1 MRQIKTTLFLQEGVI
16 PINDIVAGVTKANF
30 DNKEHFFDP
39 TGFQFP
45 ATTGQ
50 KDIYLFVNTRP
61 ETTHEGMSGILE
73 KEGLMFCEN
82 AENYLFNLP
91 FGNVKKIVQKFNSRE
106 ITAAGEKSVMYRASD
121 NQNFLVFVETIGGK
135 FIIRLK
141 SVSFKEE
148 KFPKLKYRDR
158 EIILAQKIQ

>member
-1 MRQIKTTLFLQEGVI
+1 MQQIKTTLFLQEGVI
-16 PINDIVAGVTKANF
+16 PINDIVTGVTKANF

-45 ATTGQ
+45 TVTEQ
-50 KDIYLFVNTRP
+50 KDIYLFVNNRSQ
-61 ETTHEGMSGILE
+61 TTHEEMAGIL
-73 KEGLMFCEN
+73 KNEGLMFCEN
-82 AENYLFNLP
+82 AVNYLFNLP
-91 FGNVKKIVQKFNSRE
+91 FSNVKKIVQKFNSRE
-106 ITAAGEKSVMYRASD
+106 ITATGEKSVMHRESD

-141 SVSFKEE
+141 SVAFKEE

-158 EIILAQKIQ
+158 EIILAQKIK

>member
-1 MRQIKTTLFLQEGVI
+1 M
-16 PINDIVAGVTKANF
+16 
-30 DNKEHFFDP
+30 
-39 TGFQFP
+39 
-45 ATTGQ
+45 
-50 KDIYLFVNTRP
+50 
-61 ETTHEGMSGILE
+61 
-73 KEGLMFCEN
+73 
-82 AENYLFNLP
+82 
-91 FGNVKKIVQKFNSRE
+91 KKIVQKFNSRE